1 MSTVTRFSNAH
12 PVVPARG
19 AAPPQPLL
27 SGLERIVPAGRSR
40 AGRKKSSSVPRG
52 LGKCLGPAALIALWW
67 LSIRYGLVS
76 EDLLP
81 GPATLFATL
90 LEMISSG
97 ELAEALLL
105 SLQRVVI
112 GFGIGFVTG
121 VGLAIIS
128 GLLRLGEDMIDAPM
142 QMARTLPWAGLVPL
156 LIIWL
161 GIDETPKVTLVAFA
175 VTFPLYINTFAGI
188 RNVDKT
194 LVEAAR
200 TLSFGRAALI
210 LEVILPGALPNLLV
224 GLRYSLGSAWLA
236 LVFAETV
243 NAQGGLGYLITHARE
258 VYRVDI
264 IILCLAIYALL
275 GLGADLVVRLLERF
289 LLSWRQS
296 FDGA

>member
-1 MSTVTRFSNAH
+1 MATVTSFPDAAS
-12 PVVPARG
+12 
-19 AAPPQPLL
+19 APPMAAGAGARAVV
-27 SGLERIVPAGRSR
+27 SDLERIVPVGRQ
-40 AGRKKSSSVPRG
+40 KCNPIPRG
-52 LGKCLGPAALIALWW
+52 LGKSLGPVALLAMWW
-67 LSIRYGLVS
+67 FATSHGWIS
-76 EDLLP
+76 EDLFP
-81 GPATLFATL
+81 GPWTLWATL
-90 LEMISSG
+90 LDLIGSG
-97 ELAEALLL
+97 DFSQALSL
-105 SLQRVVI
+105 SLQRVAI
-112 GFGIGFVTG
+112 GFSFGFVIG
-121 VGLAIIS
+121 VGLAIFS
-128 GLLRLGEDMIDAPM
+128 GLFRMGEDLVDAPM

-200 TLSFGRAALI
+200 TLSFGRTALI
-210 LEVILPGALPNLLV
+210 FQVILPGALPNLLV

-264 IILCLAIYALL
+264 IILCLVIYAFL
-275 GLGADLVVRLLERF
+275 GLGADVIVRLLERV
-289 LLSWRQS
+289 LLRWRQS
-296 FDGA
+296 FNGA

>member
-1 MSTVTRFSNAH
+1 MVA
-12 PVVPARG
+12 
-19 AAPPQPLL
+19 
-27 SGLERIVPAGRSR
+27 
-40 AGRKKSSSVPRG
+40 
-52 LGKCLGPAALIALWW
+52 WW
-67 LSIRYGLVS
+67 LATGYGWIS
-76 EDLLP
+76 QDLFP
-81 GPATLFATL
+81 GPGTLWATLVD
-90 LEMISSG
+90 MITSG
-97 ELAEALLL
+97 DLSEALLQ

-112 GFGIGFVTG
+112 GFCFGFVIG
-121 VGLAIIS
+121 VGLAIVS
-128 GLLRLGEDMIDAPM
+128 GLLRLGEDLIDAPM

-161 GIDETPKVTLVAFA
+161 GIDETPKITLVAFA

-194 LVEAAR
+194 LIEAAH
-200 TLSFGRAALI
+200 TLSFGRTALI
-210 LEVILPGALPNLLV
+210 FQVILPGTLPNLLV

-264 IILCLAIYALL
+264 IILCLVIYALL
-275 GLGADLVVRLLERF
+275 GLSADLIVRLLER
-289 LLSWRQS
+289 LLLRWRQS

>member
-1 MSTVTRFSNAH
+1 MALLTSLSEGQPALPGSGVSDPR
-12 PVVPARG
+12 PVA
-19 AAPPQPLL
+19 
-27 SGLERIVPAGRSR
+27 GLERIVPAGKQKTASL
-40 AGRKKSSSVPRG
+40 PRG
-52 LGKCLGPAALIALWW
+52 FGKSLGPAALVVAWW
-67 LSIRYGLVS
+67 LATGYGWIS
-76 EDLLP
+76 QDLFP
-81 GPATLFATL
+81 GPGTLWATLVD
-90 LEMISSG
+90 MITSG
-97 ELAEALLL
+97 DLSEALLQ

-112 GFGIGFVTG
+112 GFCFGFVIG
-121 VGLAIIS
+121 VGLAIVS
-128 GLLRLGEDMIDAPM
+128 GLLRLGEDLIDAPM

-161 GIDETPKVTLVAFA
+161 GIDETPKITLVAFA

-194 LVEAAR
+194 LIEAAH
-200 TLSFGRAALI
+200 TLSFGRTALI
-210 LEVILPGALPNLLV
+210 FQVILPGTLPNLLV

-264 IILCLAIYALL
+264 IILCLVIYALL
-275 GLGADLVVRLLERF
+275 GLSADLIVRLLER
-289 LLSWRQS
+289 LLLRWRQS

>member
-1 MSTVTRFSNAH
+1 MATVTRFSNAH

-40 AGRKKSSSVPRG
+40 AGTKKSSSVPRG

>member
-1 MSTVTRFSNAH
+1 MWSTLIDLIGS
-12 PVVPARG
+12 G
-19 AAPPQPLL
+19 DL
-27 SGLERIVPAGRSR
+27 S
-40 AGRKKSSSVPRG
+40 
-52 LGKCLGPAALIALWW
+52 
-67 LSIRYGLVS
+67 
-76 EDLLP
+76 
-81 GPATLFATL
+81 
-90 LEMISSG
+90 
-97 ELAEALLL
+97 EALAL
-105 SLQRVVI
+105 SLQRVAV
-112 GFGIGFVTG
+112 GFGFGFIMG
-121 VGLAIIS
+121 VGLALIS
-128 GLLRLGEDMIDAPM
+128 GLFRLGEDLIDAPM

-161 GIDETPKVTLVAFA
+161 GIDETPKITLVAFA

-194 LVEAAR
+194 LVEAAK
-200 TLSFGRAALI
+200 TLSFGRLALI
-210 LEVILPGALPNLLV
+210 FQVILPGALPNLLV

-275 GLGADLVVRLLERF
+275 GLSADLIVRLLEK
-289 LLSWRQS
+289 LLLRWRQS

>member
-1 MSTVTRFSNAH
+1 MATVTRFSNAH

-52 LGKCLGPAALIALWW
+52 LGKCLGPAALIVLWW

-76 EDLLP
+76 EDLFP

>member
-1 MSTVTRFSNAH
+1 MATVTSFSE
-12 PVVPARG
+12 ARL
-19 AAPPQPLL
+19 AASLIDAADPDREV
-27 SGLERIVPAGRSR
+27 GDLERIVPLGRR
-40 AGRKKSSSVPRG
+40 NGNRMPRG
-52 LGKCLGPAALIALWW
+52 LGKSLGPAALLALWW
-67 LSIRYGLVS
+67 LSTRYGLIS
-76 EDLLP
+76 EDLFP
-81 GPATLFATL
+81 GPATLWATL
-90 LEMISSG
+90 LDMIASG

-105 SLQRVVI
+105 SLQRVVV
-112 GFGIGFVTG
+112 GFGFGFVVG
-121 VGLAIIS
+121 VGLAVVS
-128 GLLRLGEDMIDAPM
+128 GLLRLGEDLIDAPM

-161 GIDETPKVTLVAFA
+161 GIDETPKITLVAFA

-210 LEVILPGALPNLLV
+210 FQVILPGALPNLLV

-264 IILCLAIYALL
+264 IILCLIIYALL
-275 GLGADLVVRLLERF
+275 GLGADLVVRLLERV
-289 LLSWRQS
+289 LLRWRQS

>member
-1 MSTVTRFSNAH
+1 MALLTSLSEGQSALPGSGVSDPR
-12 PVVPARG
+12 PVA
-19 AAPPQPLL
+19 
-27 SGLERIVPAGRSR
+27 GLERIVPAGKQKTASL
-40 AGRKKSSSVPRG
+40 PRG
-52 LGKCLGPAALIALWW
+52 FGKSLGPAALVVAWW
-67 LSIRYGLVS
+67 LATRYGWIS
-76 EDLLP
+76 QDLFP
-81 GPATLFATL
+81 GPGTLWATL
-90 LEMISSG
+90 LDMITSG
-97 ELAEALLL
+97 DLSEALLL

-112 GFGIGFVTG
+112 GFCFGFVIG
-121 VGLAIIS
+121 VGLAVIS
-128 GLLRLGEDMIDAPM
+128 GLLRLGEDLIDAPM

-161 GIDETPKVTLVAFA
+161 GIDETPKITLVAFA

-194 LVEAAR
+194 LIEAAR
-200 TLSFGRAALI
+200 TLSFGRTVLI
-210 LEVILPGALPNLLV
+210 FQVILPGALPNLLV

-264 IILCLAIYALL
+264 IILCLVIYALL
-275 GLGADLVVRLLERF
+275 GLSADLIVRLLERV
-289 LLSWRQS
+289 LLRWRHS